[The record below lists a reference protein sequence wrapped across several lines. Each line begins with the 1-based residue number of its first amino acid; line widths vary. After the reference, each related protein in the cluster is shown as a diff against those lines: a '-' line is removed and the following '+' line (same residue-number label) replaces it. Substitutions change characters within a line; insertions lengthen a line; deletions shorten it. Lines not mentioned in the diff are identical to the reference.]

1 MARIRGRKALEARL
15 DKLER
20 TVSAA
25 LAQRAPKPQD
35 RASADALIR
44 QQLAERLDAIKRG
57 EEPPPSPPAEA
68 VPGDVAAE
76 AAKIRAELYRRGERI
91 EDAERQ
97 QVVRDLE
104 GWAAT
109 LRSLAEQIV
118 VPHEREE
125 PDKVTTPVTP
135 ISAARSHRPEEPMN
149 LGLFSDA
156 GGEEFVHPDSRA
168 WVESEEA
175 RLKGQRRDTSW
186 RPSPWRLE

>member
-1 MARIRGRKALEARL
+1 MGRIRNRKALEARI

-20 TVSAA
+20 TLSAV
-25 LAQRAPKPQD
+25 LAQRAPKQD
-35 RASADALIR
+35 RAAADALIR
-44 QQLAERLDAIKRG
+44 QQLRDRLDAIKRG
-57 EEPPPSPPAEA
+57 EEPPPAEHED
-68 VPGDVAAE
+68 VPGDIAAE

-91 EDAERQ
+91 EEAERQ
-97 QVVRDLE
+97 RFCQDLE
-104 GWAAT
+104 EWSAT

-135 ISAARSHRPEEPMN
+135 ISAARSHRPEEPN
-149 LGLFSDA
+149 LGLFDA
-156 GGEEFVHPDSRA
+156 GSEEFVHPDSRA

-175 RLKGQRRDTSW
+175 RLKGQRRDPSW

>member
-1 MARIRGRKALEARL
+1 MARIRNRRALERRVQRL
-15 DKLER
+15 EQKVTQALER
-20 TVSAA
+20 
-25 LAQRAPKPQD
+25 QAPTAQD
-35 RASADALIR
+35 RDSEAALIR
-44 QQLAERLDAIKRG
+44 QQLKERLDAIKRG
-57 EEPPPSPPAEA
+57 EEPPPAEHED

-76 AAKIRAELYRRGERI
+76 AAKIRADLRRRGERI
-91 EDAERQ
+91 EEGERQ
-97 QVVRDLE
+97 RVVRDLD

-135 ISAARSHRPEEPMN
+135 ISAARSHHPEEPN

-168 WVESEEA
+168 WTESEEA
-175 RLKGQRRDTSW
+175 RLARQDPHQ

>member
-1 MARIRGRKALEARL
+1 MARIRGKRALEARI
-15 DKLER
+15 DRLER
-20 TVSAA
+20 TLSAV

-57 EEPPPSPPAEA
+57 EEPPPAEHED
-68 VPGDVAAE
+68 VPGDVAIE
-76 AAKIRAELYRRGERI
+76 AAKIRADLYRRSERI

-97 QVVRDLE
+97 QLCRDLQ

-118 VPHEREE
+118 VPVVPHE
-125 PDKVTTPVTP
+125 PAVADAKVTP
-135 ISAARSHRPEEPMN
+135 IAEAPSRREEPMN
-149 LGLFSDA
+149 LGLFNA
-156 GGEEFVHPDSRA
+156 GGEEFVHPDSRQ

-175 RLKGQRRDTSW
+175 RLKGQRRDPHW
-186 RPSPWRLE
+186 RSPWRID